1 MNAATSEPSGT
12 APLGAT
18 GRLVQGLFL
27 VALCALWLGAGPLA
41 SRAAEA
47 QELSAPEG
55 RVILTISGRID
66 HTNTK
71 GVAEFDR
78 AMLEA
83 MPFTTV
89 ETMTPWT
96 DAVARFEGP
105 LARDLLKRV
114 GARGGRLL
122 ATAINDYAVE
132 IPIEDFE
139 SYQVILAM
147 KMDGK
152 TLRTRNKG
160 PLWIIYPWSDQPGL
174 RNETG
179 YSRSIWQV
187 KEMVIKK

>member
-1 MNAATSEPSGT
+1 MNAAKSEPSGT
-12 APLGAT
+12 APRGAT

-27 VALCALWLGAGPLA
+27 VALCALWLGAGPVA

-47 QELSAPEG
+47 QELGAPEG

-66 HTNTK
+66 HANAK
-71 GVAEFDR
+71 GAAEFDR

-105 LARDLLKRV
+105 LARDLMKRV
-114 GARGGRLL
+114 GARGSRLL

-132 IPIEDFE
+132 IPIEDFA

-152 TLRTRNKG
+152 TLGTRNKG
-160 PLWIIYPWSDQPGL
+160 PLWIIYPWSDQPDL

-187 KEMVIKK
+187 KELVIKK